1 MSLPQVALANDDG
14 DVVVENCLLAE
25 TALSRC
31 RGLLGRSGLSSGE
44 GMLLRPTSSVH
55 TAFMR
60 FAIDVVFLDRA
71 DRVLKVADDLGP
83 WRMAGCRG
91 ARAALEL
98 PAGEARRR
106 GLRPGVSLTQV
117 WRSAPGTTPARPPAP
132 ASARPS

>member
-25 TALSRC
+25 TAFSRC

-71 DRVLKVADDLGP
+71 DCVLKVASDLGP

-106 GLRPGVSLTQV
+106 GLKPGVSLTQV
-117 WRSAPGTTPARPPAP
+117 WRSAPGSSPAHPPAP

>member
-1 MSLPQVALANDDG
+1 MPLPQVALANDDG

-71 DRVLKVADDLGP
+71 DRVLKVANDLGP

-91 ARAALEL
+91 ARAALEP

-117 WRSAPGTTPARPPAP
+117 WRSAPGTSPAHPPAP
-132 ASARPS
+132 ASPRPS

>member
-1 MSLPQVALANDDG
+1 MGLPQVALANDDG

-44 GMLLRPTSSVH
+44 GMLLRPASSVH

-106 GLRPGVSLTQV
+106 GLRPGGSLTQV
-117 WRSAPGTTPARPPAP
+117 WRTAPGASPARPPAP
-132 ASARPS
+132 ASARPG

>member
-14 DVVVENCLLAE
+14 DVVVEHCLLAE

-44 GMLLRPTSSVH
+44 GMLLRPASSVH

-71 DRVLKVADDLGP
+71 DRVLKVASDLGP

-106 GLRPGVSLTQV
+106 GLRPGASLTQV
-117 WRSAPGTTPARPPAP
+117 WRTAPGATPARPPAP
-132 ASARPS
+132 ASARPG

>member
-1 MSLPQVALANDDG
+1 MPLPQVALANDDG

-44 GMLLRPTSSVH
+44 GMLLRPASSVH

-117 WRSAPGTTPARPPAP
+117 WRSARGSSPAHPPAP
-132 ASARPS
+132 ASPRPS

>member
-44 GMLLRPTSSVH
+44 GMLLRPASSVH
-55 TAFMR
+55 TAFML

-71 DRVLKVADDLGP
+71 DRVVKVADDLGP

-117 WRSAPGTTPARPPAP
+117 WRSAPGTSPARPPAP

>member
-14 DVVVENCLLAE
+14 DVVVEHCLLAE
-25 TALSRC
+25 TALARC

-44 GMLLRPTSSVH
+44 GMLLRPASSIH
-55 TAFMR
+55 MAFMR
-60 FAIDVVFLDRA
+60 FAIDAVFLDRA
-71 DRVLKVADDLGP
+71 DRVLKVVEDLKP

-91 ARAALEL
+91 ARAVLEL

-106 GLRPGVSLTQV
+106 GLRPGASLTQV
-117 WRSAPGTTPARPPAP
+117 WRSAPGATSTRPPAP